1 MQISSITSRQS
12 DKLGLPTSPPTQTL
26 TSAVAARQFSF
37 EALSIYFPATH
48 HSFSYPFAAVT
59 LCKHPSDGVQLE
71 WRSLASVREGE
82 TQEPRRIFNRI
93 CQISGEPSIK
103 PKARRLIFL
112 WCHHQDDDDD
122 VKEDTV
128 VLMAYDEITSYPT
141 SSGWQ
146 WKCLTSSASTHCV
159 RTGSINHGWPPPGL
173 EQLQNIIRI
182 RISNLQFIFL
192 VYFMYVLNK
201 ISLSLVSFWLFIN
214 VLFTILIEKS
224 IQMN

>member
-103 PKARRLIFL
+103 PKARRLIFP
-112 WCHHQDDDDD
+112 
-122 VKEDTV
+122 
-128 VLMAYDEITSYPT
+128 LMPP
-141 SSGWQ
+141 SG
-146 WKCLTSSASTHCV
+146 
-159 RTGSINHGWPPPGL
+159 
-173 EQLQNIIRI
+173 
-182 RISNLQFIFL
+182 
-192 VYFMYVLNK
+192 
-201 ISLSLVSFWLFIN
+201 
-214 VLFTILIEKS
+214 
-224 IQMN
+224 